1 MKKYHLTILRYYT
14 SHDTTRQTTIVC
26 DGMSYSQAG
35 CYEFWIKENDTHVAI
50 AYYPIKQT
58 IITNIEQLED
68 EY

>member
-1 MKKYHLTILRYYT
+1 
-14 SHDTTRQTTIVC
+14 
-26 DGMSYSQAG
+26 MSYSQAG